1 MGCGNVVPNEAVL
14 EAGSRPRKR
23 TPDKKSWTAK
33 KQKDF
38 LGALAETCN
47 VKLAA
52 RMAKVSTSA
61 IYVRRERDA
70 GFRAGWD
77 RALAEG
83 YAKLELEM
91 LKRALHG
98 VERTVVTRAGNR
110 ESFREYNDR
119 LGLALLRMHRDS
131 VALASEGVD
140 DHEYE
145 EARERIIERLS
156 RIRERE
162 EKVETKAQADGIG
175 LIRWAIA
182 RASPEA

>member
-1 MGCGNVVPNEAVL
+1 MTERSAVLTGAVL
-14 EAGSRPRKR
+14 EAGTRPRKR

-38 LGALAETCN
+38 LTALAETCN
-47 VKLAA
+47 VKLSA
-52 RMAKVSTSA
+52 RLAKVSTSA
-61 IYVRRERDA
+61 IYARRERDA

-77 RALAEG
+77 RSLAEG

-98 VERTVVTRAGNR
+98 VEKTVVTRAGNR
-110 ESFREYNDR
+110 ETFREYNDR

-131 VALASEGVD
+131 VALTSDGID
-140 DHEYE
+140 DHEFE

-156 RIRERE
+156 RILERDE
-162 EKVETKAQADGIG
+162 SVETKSRVDTPGI
-175 LIRWAIA
+175 ISWALA
-182 RASPEA
+182 RA